1 MESLHILRQFI
12 ASILLPSHAKSGKS
26 FLKRLSCHA
35 ESGTGRAGIIDR
47 MSLLRG
53 ILRIDPKSDA
63 DTVLRTTGG
72 ILRSHLVPVS
82 DILRKGIKNHMV
94 AERDQFLHIAVLVRR
109 SKHMVLTPHLLCAE
123 TRLVESARC
132 GTADVLS
139 DQRIERIC
147 GKRFLRQQ
155 DMASRIL
162 LQIMQY
168 Y

>member
-1 MESLHILRQFI
+1 
-12 ASILLPSHAKSGKS
+12 
-26 FLKRLSCHA
+26 
-35 ESGTGRAGIIDR
+35 

-63 DTVLRTTGG
+63 DTVLRTAGG
-72 ILRSHLVPVS
+72 ILRCHLLSVP

-132 GTADVLS
+132 GTANVLS
-139 DQRIERIC
+139 NQRIERIC

-155 DMASRIL
+155 DMASRVL
-162 LQIMQY
+162 LQIM
-168 Y
+168 